1 METIDIFKHADN
13 AEEIP
18 QGHVLFEQGDEADVM
33 YAVVDGELEV
43 EVNGSVVSTVGPG
56 QVVGEMAL
64 VDRHQRPRTATVRAS
79 VPSKVVAIDEDEF
92 QRFVHRTPFFA
103 LQMLRIVSERLRK
116 TNELL

>member
-13 AEEIP
+13 AETVAAGAVIF
-18 QGHVLFEQGDEADVM
+18 GQGDPSDVM
-33 YAVVDGELEV
+33 YAVVEGSLEV
-43 EVNGSVVSTVGPG
+43 EVNGAVVGTIGPG

-64 VDRHQRPRTATVRAS
+64 IDRNRPPRTATVRA
-79 VPSKVVAIDEDEF
+79 VVDSKVVPVDEDQF

-103 LQMLRIVSERLRK
+103 LQMLRIVSERLRQ